1 MNRSARLWS
10 VIARAVALVVAG
22 CGLAVVADGCG
33 LGAGP
38 GRSDVGVTVTRD
50 FGDHQIASLFERSIL
65 GSETVLQLLERHF
78 RIGTGYGGG
87 FVSSIN
93 GLSGS
98 STSGH
103 YDWFYFVNG
112 VLAPAGAGT
121 TNVHDGDRIWWDLH
135 DWVENDG
142 VPAVVGSYPEP
153 FLSGVAGRYYPTRVE
168 CAADVVTACQQVG
181 RALKKLGI
189 DVSSGGVA
197 AGYSGEI
204 RVIVGPWSSL
214 AITPLGALLA
224 GGPKISGVYAFF
236 SGGGVLHLLNP
247 RGATVRELGAG
258 AGLVAATVASGS
270 TLPAWFVTGTDVTG
284 VDAAAAAFTASQLHD
299 HFALAVQGG
308 TSLAVPLDGSL

>member
-1 MNRSARLWS
+1 MLNRSKRLWP
-10 VIARAVALVVAG
+10 AVASALA
-22 CGLAVVADGCG
+22 LAVAGCG

-50 FGDHQIASLFERSIL
+50 FGDHRIAALTEPSIP

-78 RIGTGYGGG
+78 RIGTQYGGG

-93 GLSGS
+93 GFAGS
-98 STSGH
+98 SSSGH
-103 YDWFYFVNG
+103 DDWFYFVNG

-121 TNVHDGDRIWWDLH
+121 TNVHNGDRVWWDLH

-153 FLSGVAGRYYPTRVE
+153 FLSGVGGRRYPTRVE
-168 CAADVVTACQQVG
+168 CAAGVAGACNRVE
-181 RALKKLGI
+181 RALEKLGI
-189 DVSSGGVA
+189 AASTGPVASGYTDA
-197 AGYSGEI
+197 I

-224 GGPKISGVYAFF
+224 GGPKTSGVYAFF

-247 RGATVRELGAG
+247 HGATVRELSSG
-258 AGLVAATVASGS
+258 AGLVAATVASES
-270 TLPAWFVTGTDVTG
+270 RLPTWFVTGTDVTG
-284 VDAAAAAFTASQLHD
+284 VDSAAAALNASQLHD
-299 HFALAVQGG
+299 HFALAVQGAS
-308 TSLAVPLDGSL
+308 SLPVPVDGAQ